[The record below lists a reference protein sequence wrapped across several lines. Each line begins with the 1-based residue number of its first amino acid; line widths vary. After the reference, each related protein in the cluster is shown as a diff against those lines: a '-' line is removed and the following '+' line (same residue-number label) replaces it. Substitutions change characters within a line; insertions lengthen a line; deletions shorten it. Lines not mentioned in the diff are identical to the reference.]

1 MDQHAAR
8 GVTTPQAGAQ
18 ASWSDWHRP
27 AVTVAILAGLCAGL
41 LAMPTPE
48 GLSVAGQRVL
58 AVAVMGI
65 GLWSTDVLP
74 PGLTGMLVVVLLVLL
89 RGVPTLRE
97 ALTGFAHPVA
107 YFLMGVLTIGLAV
120 LKSGLAER
128 VACFF
133 LQRSRGRPRA
143 LYLQMLLAF
152 PLLTFILPSATTRT
166 GILIHV
172 YDQALELSRVPRGAP
187 LAKAIM
193 LALNSVNRL
202 ASTVLLTGGI
212 TPITAAALI
221 GGISWTRWLVLM
233 WLPYYAM
240 LAIASGMIYG
250 LYRRGFGPVLSV
262 PPMAA
267 QRALSGKELR
277 TIIITMGA
285 SLLWLTDALHHW
297 NPALPALMAWM
308 CLLAPG
314 IGVLSW
320 SDFERQ
326 LGWANLFVL
335 ASSLSLAQ
343 ALVASGAADWLA
355 GLLVWATPGS
365 AQQPLLVVAV
375 LLLAAAPVRLLVPNI
390 TGFLAITI
398 PIAMSVGTASGLNPV
413 VCGLLMMIAGDAVLY
428 YPAQSASSLVVYE
441 RGHLSA
447 PEIFRFGLW
456 MTLVA
461 YVVVLLIALPY
472 WAAVGEPL
480 VIRSA
485 E

>member
-8 GVTTPQAGAQ
+8 GMTTPQAGVR
-18 ASWSDWHRP
+18 ASSSDWRRP
-27 AVTVAILAGLCAGL
+27 AVTVAILAGLCVGL

-48 GLSVAGQRVL
+48 GLPVAGQRVV

-89 RGVPTLRE
+89 GGVPTLRE

-120 LKSGLAER
+120 LRSGLAER
-128 VACFF
+128 VAWFF

-143 LYLQMLLAF
+143 LYVQMLLAF

-233 WLPYYAM
+233 CVPYYVM
-240 LAIASGMIYG
+240 LVAASGLIYA
-250 LYRRGFGPVLSV
+250 LYRRGFGPILSV

-267 QRALSGKELR
+267 RGALSDKELR
-277 TIIITMGA
+277 TIVITAGA

-297 NPALPALMAWM
+297 NPAIPALLALV

-314 IGVLSW
+314 VGVLSW
-320 SDFERQ
+320 SDWERQ
-326 LGWANLFVL
+326 LGWANIFVL

-343 ALVASGAADWLA
+343 ALASSGAADWLA
-355 GLLVWATPGS
+355 ALLVRALPRSGH
-365 AQQPLLVVAV
+365 QPLLVVAM

-461 YVVVLLIALPY
+461 YAVVLCIALPY

-480 VIRSA
+480 LMSPG

>member
-1 MDQHAAR
+1 MDQHAAH
-8 GVTTPQAGAQ
+8 GVTSPQASAQ
-18 ASWSDWHRP
+18 ASWGDWRRP
-27 AVTVAILAGLCAGL
+27 AVTVAILAGLCVGL

-48 GLSVAGQRVL
+48 GLTTPGQRVL

-74 PGLTGMLVVVLLVLL
+74 MGLAGMLVVAMLALLG
-89 RGVPTLRE
+89 GVPTLRD

-120 LKSGLAER
+120 LRSGLAER
-128 VACFF
+128 VAWFF
-133 LQRSRGRPRA
+133 LQRSQGRPQA
-143 LYLQMLLAF
+143 LYLQMLVTF

-233 WLPYYAM
+233 CVPYYAM
-240 LAIASGMIYG
+240 LAIASGLIYG
-250 LYRRGFGPVLSV
+250 LYRRGFGPILSV

-267 QRALSGKELR
+267 RGALSGRELR
-277 TIIITMGA
+277 TIIITIGA

-297 NPALPALMAWM
+297 NPAIPALLAWI

-320 SDFERQ
+320 NDWERQ
-326 LGWANLFVL
+326 LGWANIFVL

-343 ALVASGAADWLA
+343 ALVSSGAADWLGA
-355 GLLVWATPGS
+355 LLVRGIPRS
-365 AQQPLLVVAV
+365 PHQPWLVVAV
-375 LLLAAAPVRLLVPNI
+375 LLLSAAPVRLLVPNI
-390 TGFLAITI
+390 TGFLAISI

-461 YVVVLLIALPY
+461 YLVVLLIALPY

-480 VIRSA
+480 VMRPG

>member
-1 MDQHAAR
+1 MDQQAAC
-8 GVTTPQAGAQ
+8 GVTTPQPQLQEMWTNWRRLALTTAL
-18 ASWSDWHRP
+18 
-27 AVTVAILAGLCAGL
+27 LAGLCAGL
-41 LAMPTPE
+41 LAVPTPE
-48 GLSVAGQRVL
+48 GLPVAGQRVI
-58 AVAVMGI
+58 AVAVIGI

-74 PGLTGMLVVVLLVLL
+74 AGLTGMLVVVLLVLL
-89 RGVPTLRE
+89 GGVPTLRE
-97 ALTGFAHPVA
+97 ALAGFAHPVA

-120 LKSGLAER
+120 LRSGLAER
-128 VACFF
+128 VAWFF
-133 LQRSRGRPRA
+133 LQRSRGRPQA
-143 LYLQMLLAF
+143 LYIQMLLAF

-212 TPITAAALI
+212 TPIIAAALI
-221 GGISWTRWLVLM
+221 GGISWTRWLALM
-233 WLPYYAM
+233 CVPYYAM
-240 LAIASGMIYG
+240 LVAASGLIYG
-250 LYRRGFGPVLSV
+250 LYRRGFGPILSV
-262 PPMAA
+262 PPMTP
-267 QRALSGKELR
+267 RGALSGKELR
-277 TIIITMGA
+277 TIIITAGA

-297 NPALPALMAWM
+297 NPAIPALLAWI

-320 SDFERQ
+320 SDWERQ
-326 LGWANLFVL
+326 LGWANIFVL

-343 ALVASGAADWLA
+343 ALVSSGAADWLA
-355 GLLVWATPGS
+355 ALLVQALPRS
-365 AQQPLLVVAV
+365 EHQPLLVVAM

-480 VIRSA
+480 VMKLG